1 MKAAAHVVLV
11 VYVFLSLCLKGSKR
25 AATAIAVDGNLCT
38 VHKELGIASI
48 SIIIGMTV
56 IRPRTGRTVWSTIL
70 RPVQLLVANVIMVLR
85 KLTSLSGV
93 PEILQQNFFAGKVV
107 WQLELMICTFAAID
121 VRPFWMVRINR
132 HFVGDVF
139 HEL

>member
-25 AATAIAVDGNLCT
+25 AATVFAGNLRT
-38 VHKELGIASI
+38 VHKELGIAFI

-56 IRPRTGRTVWSTIL
+56 IRIRTGRTDWSFIR
-70 RPVQLLVANVIMVLR
+70 RPAQLLVATVIMVVL

-93 PEILQQNFFAGKVV
+93 PEILQQNFFSRKVV
-107 WQLELMICTFAAID
+107 WQLEL
-121 VRPFWMVRINR
+121 VL
-132 HFVGDVF
+132 H
-139 HEL
+139 

>member
-1 MKAAAHVVLV
+1 MIGVAHVVLV
-11 VYVFLSLCLKGSKR
+11 VYYVIPSWFLKGSKR

-70 RPVQLLVANVIMVLR
+70 RPVQLLVANVIFVVR

-107 WQLELMICTFAAID
+107 WQLEL
-121 VRPFWMVRINR
+121 VL
-132 HFVGDVF
+132 H
-139 HEL
+139 